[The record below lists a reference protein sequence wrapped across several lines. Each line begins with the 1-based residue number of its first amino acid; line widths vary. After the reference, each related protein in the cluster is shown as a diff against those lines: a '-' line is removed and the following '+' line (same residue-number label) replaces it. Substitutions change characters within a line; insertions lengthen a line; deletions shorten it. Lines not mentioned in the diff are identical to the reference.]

1 MTSAMQAPASARAP
15 MGPLTLRLVHLGAC
29 CAVTHPSVA
38 RLVLCCATVATQS
51 STAADGR
58 LFRAQVLSS
67 LHKGNKHKTIAPT
80 KMNAHSSRSHTVRCS
95 VHCEHSE
102 LPTSHTVA
110 HVTSLGLGC
119 ACTTDCVGLH
129 AAPRAD
135 REGGHCPGTQP
146 YVGPHAVEG
155 NTHVRRPR
163 GVGAC
168 IQELPLGLTGQPLR
182 SMPRPILV
190 SSSLISQPTLAPLAV
205 TLILMLRG

>member
-1 MTSAMQAPASARAP
+1 MTSAMQASASARAP
-15 MGPLTLRLVHLGAC
+15 MGPALRLGHLGADAQSPMH
-29 CAVTHPSVA
+29 CAACV
-38 RLVLCCATVATQS
+38 VLCNGCDSIVDCS
-51 STAADGR
+51 

-80 KMNAHSSRSHTVRCS
+80 KMNAHSSRSHTVRHS

-119 ACTTDCVGLH
+119 ACMTDCVGLH

-135 REGGHCPGTQP
+135 REGGHCSGTQP

-182 SMPRPILV
+182 SDCPGL
-190 SSSLISQPTLAPLAV
+190 SSSAPRLSRS
-205 TLILMLRG
+205 LPLLRLL